1 MLSLGGG
8 SSNRGTKLVDRL
20 QAMQAFVAVVEAGSF
35 TAAANTLGR
44 SKSQISKQVS
54 SLEQALGLQLLQRS
68 TRQLSVSQA
77 GQSYYRQLRLIL
89 ENLHELEEETR
100 DRASLAQG
108 RLRVTAPVSYGTRC
122 LSPLVTR
129 FCQDYPGI
137 ALELDLSDR
146 YEDLVQA
153 GYDLALRI
161 GALEDSSLIQRQL
174 ARLPF
179 VYVASPAYLSGH
191 AAITQPSDLSQHAG
205 LIYTQRDPQP
215 RWQFRDAS
223 GARLSVAP
231 QVRLASNNG
240 DILVEA
246 ALQGL
251 GVAAVPRFFVEAA
264 LANGSLVALLEA
276 AAPAPLSLVAVYPAT
291 RYLPR
296 KARVFIDFLVAA
308 LSTS

>member
-1 MLSLGGG
+1 M
-8 SSNRGTKLVDRL
+8 DRL

-35 TAAANTLGR
+35 TAAADTLGR

-54 SLEQALGLQLLQRS
+54 ALEQSLGLQLLQRS
-68 TRQLSVSQA
+68 TRQLAVSQA
-77 GQSYYRQLRLIL
+77 GQDYYQQVRLIL
-89 ENLHELEEETR
+89 DNLREVEDEAR
-100 DRASLAQG
+100 DQASVAQG

-122 LSPLVTR
+122 LSPLIGR
-129 FCQDYPGI
+129 FCQIYPGI

-179 VYVASPAYLSGH
+179 VYVASPDYLAHNPPIS
-191 AAITQPSDLSQHAG
+191 QPGDLSQHAA
-205 LIYTQRDPQP
+205 LVYTQRDSSP
-215 RWQFRDAS
+215 RWSFRAA
-223 GARLSVAP
+223 GGERLTVTP
-231 QVRLASNNG
+231 KPRLASNNG

-251 GVAAVPRFFVEAA
+251 GIAAVPRFFVEAA
-264 LANGSLVALLEA
+264 LADGRLVSLVSEYNPPDLT
-276 AAPAPLSLVAVYPAT
+276 LVAVYPAT
-291 RYLPR
+291 RYLSR
-296 KARVFIDFLVAA
+296 KARVFIDFLVSAA
-308 LSTS
+308 R